1 MSEQIDGFLEM
12 KASHGFDRNKI
23 SGYRS
28 KTIEPHGFQQWTK
41 DNMYKSS
48 YAHFHSKVSHLS
60 FRTLL
65 MAKIVLF
72 QDMEA
77 TYLPLKHKIFMLRD
91 THQWQ
96 NKVSIKINL
105 VKIHLDFLQQDSI
118 STEPTLLIQA
128 NLPQVINMERQ
139 KSKEPI
145 QDGM

>member
-1 MSEQIDGFLEM
+1 M

-48 YAHFHSKVSHLS
+48 YAHFHSKVSLTIL
-60 FRTLL
+60 RTRL
-65 MAKIVLF
+65 MAKTVPF
-72 QDMEA
+72 QDTEV
-77 TYLPLKHKIFMLRD
+77 TSPQSKHKTSMPRD
-91 THQWQ
+91 TLPWQ

-105 VKIHLDFLQQDSI
+105 ARIPSDFQQQDSI
-118 STEPTLLIQA
+118 STEPTSSIPA
-128 NLPQVINMERQ
+128 NLPPVTNTARL
-139 KSKEPI
+139 KSKEHI